1 MKTGFYPG
9 CSMKGSARE
18 YSESLLAVAR
28 ALGRELPEV
37 PDWNCCGA
45 TAAHN
50 LDRDLA
56 LALPARILAAAEKE
70 GMEEVLVPCAAC
82 YSRLSVTRHEL
93 LEDEALRQRISG
105 LVEADYRGTAKV
117 LNIIEWLA
125 AVPDL
130 EGRVKK
136 PFARK
141 VACYYGCLLVRPAG
155 IVKFDRPEEPQSM
168 DLLMKK
174 LGAEPLDWAF
184 KTECCG
190 AGFSVSRTD
199 LVARLSG
206 LILEDAVSRGAEA
219 VIVAC
224 PMCHLNLDMR
234 RPNIEKSAG
243 RKFNIPVIYIT
254 QALGLALGLKP
265 KQLGLQRHKVKVRF
279 GTGAAHGESFAATIT
294 PVSAK
299 PATGAKSAAKDGPTD
314 VGPASGDSPAS
325 APSSG
330 SSSGSEA

>member
-1 MKTGFYPG
+1 MKTGLYPG

-28 ALGRELPEV
+28 ALGRELPEI

-56 LALPARILAAAEKE
+56 LALPARILAAAEKD
-70 GMEEVLVPCAAC
+70 GMDEVLVPCAAC
-82 YSRLSVTRHEL
+82 YSRLSMTRHEL
-93 LEDEALRQRISG
+93 LQDEKLRQKISG
-105 LVEADYRGTAKV
+105 LIETDYHGSARV
-117 LNIIEWLA
+117 LNIIEWLSA
-125 AVPDL
+125 IPGL
-130 EGRVKK
+130 ESKIRE
-136 PFARK
+136 PFAHR

-155 IVKFDRPEEPQSM
+155 ILHFDRPEDPQSM

-174 LGAEPLDWAF
+174 LGADPLDWAF

-234 RPNIEKSAG
+234 RPNIEKRAG
-243 RKFNIPVIYIT
+243 KKYDIPVIYIT
-254 QALGLALGLKP
+254 QALGMALGIEAKT
-265 KQLGLQRHKVKVRF
+265 LGLQSHKVAVKFHAVP
-279 GTGAAHGESFAATIT
+279 AAAADKSGQKSLPGE
-294 PVSAK
+294 
-299 PATGAKSAAKDGPTD
+299 G
-314 VGPASGDSPAS
+314 
-325 APSSG
+325 
-330 SSSGSEA
+330 

>member
-28 ALGRELPEV
+28 VLGRELPEV

-50 LDRDLA
+50 LDHDLA
-56 LALPARILAAAEKE
+56 LALPARILAAAEKK
-70 GMEEVLVPCAAC
+70 GMDEVLVPCAAC
-82 YSRLSVTRHEL
+82 YSRLKVTRHEL
-93 LEDEALRQRISG
+93 LEDEKLRQRISG
-105 LVEADYRGTAKV
+105 LVEADYRGSAKV
-117 LNIIEWLA
+117 VNIIEWLA

-130 EGRVKK
+130 EKLVKK
-136 PFARK
+136 PFQRK

-155 IVKFDRPEEPQSM
+155 IVEFDRPEEPQSM
-168 DLLMKK
+168 DLLMAK
-174 LGAEPLDWAF
+174 LGAKPIDWAF

-199 LVARLSG
+199 LVAKLSG

-224 PMCHLNLDMR
+224 PMCHLNLDLR
-234 RPNIEKSAG
+234 RPNIEKRAG
-243 RKFNIPVIYIT
+243 KKYDIPVIYIT
-254 QALGLALGLKP
+254 QVLGLAMGLPP
-265 KQLGLQRHKVKVRF
+265 KKLGLQRHKVAVKF
-279 GTGAAHGESFAATIT
+279 APAES
-294 PVSAK
+294 PVPGVSAK
-299 PATGAKSAAKDGPTD
+299 RGA
-314 VGPASGDSPAS
+314 
-325 APSSG
+325 
-330 SSSGSEA
+330 